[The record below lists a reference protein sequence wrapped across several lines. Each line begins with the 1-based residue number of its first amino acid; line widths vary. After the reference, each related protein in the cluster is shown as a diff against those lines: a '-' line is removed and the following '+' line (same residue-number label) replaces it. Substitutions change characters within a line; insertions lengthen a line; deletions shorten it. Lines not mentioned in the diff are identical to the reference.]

1 MPHRR
6 PTVRRGLGR
15 GERWYAASQ
24 RPGGESAQVTS
35 VLLTADRLE
44 QVRRPIATA
53 TGLPNVAYV
62 SNDFFRLERD
72 ALMANTWAGIAF
84 TDSIPDRPFAQPIG
98 FMGLPLL
105 VVRDRHGTLRV
116 FHNVCSHR
124 GMKLVDEP
132 TEVKG
137 LITCRYHCWAYATNG
152 DLKATPH
159 IGGVGQHHAEGFDNS
174 LHGLKAVR
182 SAIFMGVLF
191 VNLSGAAADFEQHA
205 GELKRRATDLL
216 GSDGWSQLHTAVS
229 DSRLT
234 LSAPCNWKLAVE
246 NYCEAY
252 HLPWIHPELNSYS
265 RLEDHYC
272 FLSDNFA
279 GQGSL
284 SYRGSDI
291 AGAHLPRLT
300 GWPADRVHVAEYPT
314 LYPNV
319 LLGFQ
324 ADHAFAIL
332 LIPEAPDR
340 TREEL
345 RIFYVG
351 DGATH
356 EAYRA
361 CRAATLS
368 AWRMV
373 FEQDLT
379 AVEQLQLGRASPGYD
394 GGVFSPSM
402 DTATHHFHAWV
413 AAQLIVQLSKAP
425 P

>member
-1 MPHRR
+1 M
-6 PTVRRGLGR
+6 
-15 GERWYAASQ
+15 
-24 RPGGESAQVTS
+24 
-35 VLLTADRLE
+35 
-44 QVRRPIATA
+44 RPIGEA
-53 TGLPNVAYV
+53 TGLPNLTYV
-62 SNDFFRLERD
+62 DEGCFRMER
-72 ALMANTWAGIAF
+72 AAVMGRTWAGIAF
-84 TDSIPDRPFAQPIG
+84 ADSIPSRPFAQPLD
-98 FMGLPLL
+98 FMGVPLL
-105 VVRDRHGTLRV
+105 AVRDRHGALRV

-124 GMKLVDEP
+124 GMKLVSEP

-159 IGGVGQHHAEGFDNS
+159 IGGVEQHHASGFDNAA
-174 LHGLKAVR
+174 HGLKRVR
-182 SAIFMGVLF
+182 SAVFMGILF
-191 VNLSGAAADFEQHA
+191 VNLSGDAPEFDRHAA
-205 GELKRRATDLL
+205 ELRRRAEALL
-216 GSDGWSQLHTAVS
+216 GSDGWSQLHAGVS
-229 DSRLT
+229 DSRLS
-234 LSAPCNWKLAVE
+234 LVAPCNWKLAVE

-252 HLPWIHPELNSYS
+252 HLPWVHPELNAYS

-272 FLSDNFA
+272 FLAAGFA

-284 SYRGSDI
+284 SYRGSEI
-291 AGAHLPRLT
+291 AGAHLPRLA
-300 GWPADRVHVAEYPT
+300 GWPQERLQVAEYPI

-332 LIPEAPDR
+332 LVPEAPGR

-351 DGATH
+351 EGATN

-368 AWRMV
+368 AWRIV
-373 FEQDLT
+373 FEQDLA

-394 GGVFSPSM
+394 GGVFSPAM

-413 AAQLIVQLSKAP
+413 AERLSTQLSTEP

>member
-1 MPHRR
+1 MSAP
-6 PTVRRGLGR
+6 
-15 GERWYAASQ
+15 
-24 RPGGESAQVTS
+24 ESAAPLTPERLRQVT
-35 VLLTADRLE
+35 
-44 QVRRPIATA
+44 RPIAQA
-53 TGLPNVAYV
+53 SGLPNVTYV
-62 SNDFFRLERD
+62 DAGCFRLERD
-72 ALMANTWAGIAF
+72 AVLGHTWAGIAF
-84 TDSIPDRPFAQPIG
+84 TDAIPQRPYALPVD

-105 VVRDRHGTLRV
+105 VVRDRHDTLRV

-124 GMKLVDEP
+124 GMKLVGEP
-132 TEVKG
+132 MEVRG

-159 IGGVGQHHAEGFDNS
+159 IGGVEQHHASGFDNS
-174 LHGLKAVR
+174 SHGLKPVR
-182 SAIFMGVLF
+182 SAVFMGILF
-191 VNLSGAAADFEQHA
+191 VNLSGDAPQFQQHA
-205 GELKRRATDLL
+205 GELKRRAEEFL
-216 GSDGWSQLHTAVS
+216 GADGWSQLRAGVS
-229 DSRLT
+229 DARLSLT
-234 LSAPCNWKLAVE
+234 APCNWKLAVE

-252 HLPWIHPELNSYS
+252 HLPWVHPELNSYS

-272 FLSDNFA
+272 FLADNFA

-291 AGAHLPRLT
+291 AGVHLPRFAS
-300 GWPADRVHVAEYPT
+300 WPQERIQVAEYPT
-314 LYPNV
+314 MYPNV

-332 LIPEAPDR
+332 LVPEAPDR

-351 DGATH
+351 DGATAD
-356 EAYRA
+356 AYRA
-361 CRAATLS
+361 CRAATLA
-368 AWRMV
+368 AWRVV

-394 GGVFSPSM
+394 GGVFSPAM

-413 AAQLIVQLSKAP
+413 AQRLTAQLSKAP

>member
-1 MPHRR
+1 LTP
-6 PTVRRGLGR
+6 
-15 GERWYAASQ
+15 ERL
-24 RPGGESAQVTS
+24 AQVQS
-35 VLLTADRLE
+35 
-44 QVRRPIATA
+44 PIGEAA
-53 TGLPNVAYV
+53 GLPNLTYV
-62 SNDFFRLERD
+62 DGDYFRLERD
-72 ALMANTWAGIAF
+72 ALMGRTWVGIAF
-84 TDSIPDRPFAQPIG
+84 TDAIPSRPFALPVE

-105 VVRDRHGTLRV
+105 VVRDRLGSLRV

-124 GMKLVDEP
+124 GMKLVGEP
-132 TEVKG
+132 SEVKG
-137 LITCRYHCWAYATNG
+137 LITCRYHCWAYAANG

-159 IGGVGQHHAEGFDNS
+159 IGGVEQHHATGFDNS
-174 LHGLKAVR
+174 RHGLKLVR
-182 SAIFMGVLF
+182 SAVFMGILF
-191 VNLSGAAADFEQHA
+191 VNLGGEAPDFEQHA
-205 GELKRRATDLL
+205 GALKRRAEGLL
-216 GSDGWSQLHTAVS
+216 ASDGWSQLRAGVS

-234 LSAPCNWKLAVE
+234 LTAPCNWKLAVE

-252 HLPWIHPELNSYS
+252 HLPWVHPELNSYS

-272 FLSDNFA
+272 FLADNFA
-279 GQGSL
+279 GQGSS

-291 AGAHLPRLT
+291 AGVHLPRFE
-300 GWPADRVHVAEYPT
+300 GWPADRIRVAEYPT
-314 LYPNV
+314 MYPNV

-351 DGATH
+351 EGATNDT
-356 EAYRA
+356 YRG

-368 AWRMV
+368 AWRIV

-379 AVEQLQLGRASPGYD
+379 AVEQLHLGRASPGFD
-394 GGVFSPSM
+394 GGVFSPAM

-413 AAQLIVQLSKAP
+413 ATRLAKSLEP
-425 P
+425 

>member
-1 MPHRR
+1 MSVPDETTL
-6 PTVRRGLGR
+6 PTT
-15 GERWYAASQ
+15 ERL
-24 RPGGESAQVTS
+24 AQVT
-35 VLLTADRLE
+35 
-44 QVRRPIATA
+44 RPAGEA
-53 TGLPNVAYV
+53 RGLPNVAYTGEAY
-62 SNDFFRLERD
+62 FRHERD
-72 ALMANTWAGIAF
+72 AVIGRTWTGIAF
-84 TDSIPDRPFAQPIG
+84 TDTIPNRPFAQPIE

-105 VVRDRHGTLRV
+105 VVRDRHGALRV

-124 GMKLVDEP
+124 GMKLVSEP

-159 IGGVGQHHAEGFDNS
+159 IGGVDQNHSQGFDNS
-174 LHGLKAVR
+174 THGLKPVK
-182 SAIFMGVLF
+182 SATFLGILF
-191 VNLSGAAADFEQHA
+191 VNLSGDAPDFEQHA
-205 GELKRRATDLL
+205 AQLMRRSEELL
-216 GSDGWSQLHTAVS
+216 GAGGWSQLQPGVT
-229 DSRLT
+229 DST
-234 LSAPCNWKLAVE
+234 LSLTVQCNWKLAVE

-252 HLPWIHPELNSYS
+252 HLPWVHPELNSYS
-265 RLEDHYC
+265 KLEDHYC
-272 FLSDNFA
+272 FLGADFA

-284 SYRGSDI
+284 SYRGSAV
-291 AGAHLPRLT
+291 AGAHLPRLPA
-300 GWPADRVHVAEYPT
+300 WPADRMHVAEYPT
-314 LYPNV
+314 MYPNV

-332 LIPEAPDR
+332 LIPETPDR

-351 DGATH
+351 EGAAGDG
-356 EAYRA
+356 YRA

-373 FEQDLT
+373 FEQDLN
-379 AVEQLQLGRASPGYD
+379 AVEQMQLGRASPGYD

-413 AAQLIVQLSKAP
+413 AARLSEQLQQRDASQSSNSA
-425 P
+425 

>member
-1 MPHRR
+1 MSASEKSLLL
-6 PTVRRGLGR
+6 TS
-15 GERWYAASQ
+15 ERL
-24 RPGGESAQVTS
+24 AQVM
-35 VLLTADRLE
+35 
-44 QVRRPIATA
+44 RPIGAA
-53 TGLPNVAYV
+53 TGLPNVTYV
-62 SNDFFRLERD
+62 DDACFRLERH
-72 ALMANTWAGIAF
+72 AVMGHTWVGIAF
-84 TDSIPDRPFAQPIG
+84 TDSIPERPFAQPIE

-124 GMKLVDEP
+124 GMKLVSEP

-137 LITCRYHCWAYATNG
+137 VITCRYHCWSYATNG

-159 IGGVGQHHAEGFDNS
+159 ISGVEQHHASGFDNS
-174 LHGLKAVR
+174 AHGLKPVR
-182 SAIFMGVLF
+182 SAVFMGILF
-191 VNLSGAAADFEQHA
+191 VNLSGDAPDFERHTA
-205 GELKRRATDLL
+205 ALRARAEELL
-216 GSDGWSQLHTAVS
+216 GKGGWSQLHSGVS
-229 DSRLT
+229 DSRLS
-234 LSAPCNWKLAVE
+234 LVAHCNWKLAVE

-252 HLPWIHPELNSYS
+252 HLPWVHPELNSYS
-265 RLEDHYC
+265 RLADHYC
-272 FLSDNFA
+272 FLADNFA

-291 AGAHLPRLT
+291 AGAHLPRIH
-300 GWPADRVHVAEYPT
+300 GWPAARMHVAEYPT

-332 LIPEAPDR
+332 LAPEAPDR

-351 DGATH
+351 DGATTD
-356 EAYRA
+356 AYRA

-368 AWRMV
+368 AWRIV

-394 GGVFSPSM
+394 GGVFSPAM

-413 AAQLIVQLSKAP
+413 AARLAQRL
-425 P
+425 